1 MLKRLSRL
9 LHSDG
14 SSTEDAIEIKEKR
27 VDGILIGYFG
37 SANGKTIFLDMAMLE
52 FYPSNLIKPYLM
64 SWDGFPKDKKFIQEI
79 FLTEITVDISEQEV
93 IKLMK
98 PRLLDTWASR

>member
-9 LHSDG
+9 LRSDG
-14 SSTEDAIEIKEKR
+14 SSTEDTIEIKEKR

-37 SANGKTIFLDMAMLE
+37 FANGRTVFFDMTMLE
-52 FYPSNLIKPYLM
+52 FYPSDLIKPYLM
-64 SWDGFPKDKKFIQEI
+64 SWDGFPKDRKFMQEI
-79 FLTEITVDISEQEV
+79 LLTEITMDIGEQEV